1 MNRLAG
7 RPWFGPGIGVI
18 LYLVGFNEALLH
30 GIGIGWLGLGR
41 IAQTVIVLVVVG
53 LMAYLTSD
61 YLNERRSAYR
71 TAVRAAG
78 VNDGNAGTFET
89 TVEEPFEGTA
99 DA

>member
-1 MNRLAG
+1 
-7 RPWFGPGIGVI
+7 
-18 LYLVGFNEALLH
+18 
-30 GIGIGWLGLGR
+30 
-41 IAQTVIVLVVVG
+41 VVVG

-78 VNDGNAGTFET
+78 VNDGNAGTFER

>member
-1 MNRLAG
+1 MNRLVG
-7 RPWFGPGIGVI
+7 RPWFGPGLGVI

-30 GIGIGWLGLGR
+30 EIGTGWLRLGR
-41 IAQTVIVLVVVG
+41 IPQTVIVLVVMS

-71 TAVRAAG
+71 TAVRAAA
-78 VNDGNAGTFET
+78 VNDGKAGTSES
-89 TVEEPFEGTA
+89 TVEEPFEGTV

>member
-7 RPWFGPGIGVI
+7 RPWFGPGLGVI
-18 LYLVGFNEALLH
+18 LYLVGFNGELLH
-30 GIGIGWLGLGR
+30 WIGIGWLGLGR
-41 IAQTVIVLVVVG
+41 IAQTVIVLVVMG

-78 VNDGNAGTFET
+78 VNDGNAGTFER

>member
-1 MNRLAG
+1 MNRLVG
-7 RPWFGPGIGVI
+7 RPWFGPGLGAI
-18 LYLVGFNEALLH
+18 LYLVGFNGALLH
-30 GIGIGWLGLGR
+30 EIGTGWLRLGR

-71 TAVRAAG
+71 TAVRAAA
-78 VNDGNAGTFET
+78 VNDGNAGTFGI

>member
-71 TAVRAAG
+71 TAVRAAA
-78 VNDGNAGTFET
+78 VNDGNAGTFGII
-89 TVEEPFEGTA
+89 VEEPFEGTA

>member
-1 MNRLAG
+1 MNRPAG
-7 RPWFGPGIGVI
+7 RPWFGPGLGVI
-18 LYLVGFNEALLH
+18 LYLVGFNGALLN
-30 GIGIGWLGLGR
+30 GIGIGWLRLGR

-71 TAVRAAG
+71 TAVRAAA
-78 VNDGNAGTFET
+78 VNDGNAGTFGII
-89 TVEEPFEGTA
+89 VEEPFEGTA

>member
-7 RPWFGPGIGVI
+7 RPWFGPGLGVF
-18 LYLVGFNEALLH
+18 LYLVGFNGALLN
-30 GIGIGWLGLGR
+30 GIGIGWLRLGR
-41 IAQTVIVLVVVG
+41 IAQTAIVLVVVG

-89 TVEEPFEGTA
+89 TLEEPFEGTA

>member
-1 MNRLAG
+1 M
-7 RPWFGPGIGVI
+7 
-18 LYLVGFNEALLH
+18 
-30 GIGIGWLGLGR
+30 
-41 IAQTVIVLVVVG
+41 G

-78 VNDGNAGTFET
+78 VNDGNAGTFER
-89 TVEEPFEGTA
+89 TVEGTA

>member
-1 MNRLAG
+1 MNRPAG
-7 RPWFGPGIGVI
+7 RPWFSPGLGVI
-18 LYLVGFNEALLH
+18 LYLVGFNGALLN
-30 GIGIGWLGLGR
+30 GIGIGWLRLGR

-99 DA
+99 DG

>member
-7 RPWFGPGIGVI
+7 RPWFGPGLGVI
-18 LYLVGFNEALLH
+18 LYLVGFNGALLH
-30 GIGIGWLGLGR
+30 GIGIGWLRLGR
-41 IAQTVIVLVVVG
+41 IAQTVIVLVAVGLIVG

-78 VNDGNAGTFET
+78 VNDANAGTFER
-89 TVEEPFEGTA
+89 TV
-99 DA
+99 